1 MTFDSDS
8 TNEEFRM
15 KNTPTKTK
23 PTHEIRIAHIKC
35 AIWRNETESGIRFN
49 STFSRIYKDGD
60 NGWKSTDSFGRDDL
74 LLLGTVADRAHSWI
88 VENNQSE
95 DNTNKAQS

>member
-8 TNEEFRM
+8 DTDNFRM
-15 KNTPTKTK
+15 KNTPTKAK

-35 AIWRNETESGIRFN
+35 AIWRNDTESGIRFN

-74 LLLGTVADRAHSWI
+74 LLLGKVADQAHSWI
-88 VENNQSE
+88 HGQNQSE
-95 DNTNKAQS
+95 DNGNRT